1 MAATAGRRLATR
13 LNRSYSAN
21 PRPDAQAPGLWV
33 ETMKTTTPPKHKT
46 PNYKQ
51 VAHVIRDWDWLASRY
66 RTLTIWTWQPQP
78 LRSTRKDL
86 P

>member
-1 MAATAGRRLATR
+1 
-13 LNRSYSAN
+13 
-21 PRPDAQAPGLWV
+21 
-33 ETMKTTTPPKHKT
+33 MKTTTPPKHKT